1 MREINELGMALMN
14 MKAIKDAGYEGE
26 EAAAILLAYAILKHR
41 NAVDEGLMS
50 ISNTLFS
57 AACND

>member
-1 MREINELGMALMN
+1 MEEVNELGMALMN

-26 EAAAILLAYAILKHR
+26 EAAAILLTYAILKHR

-57 AACND
+57 MPHNG